1 MELKELV
8 LKNLILKVRCGS
20 HLYGTNT
27 SESDEDFAGIFV
39 PNAAYLIGL
48 KDIKSKEVDL
58 SKIKKD
64 EHGKN
69 TKDAIDFKV
78 YFLEKFIR
86 LALKN
91 NPNILELL
99 FVDEKNIVFIN
110 DVGKALL
117 DIRYEFLSKHIKG
130 RFLEYAKSQ
139 KDKMVIKLD
148 NYDKLNKAY
157 DYICENEGRFRFLLE
172 LMEAS
177 PNILFVRKKD
187 YARIG
192 NINFP
197 ITITLKRAKAM
208 ICNRLDRYGS
218 RQELISKYGY
228 DTKFA
233 SNLIRILLAGGELL
247 MSGDLKFPL
256 KSRELI
262 LDIRYGKYSMAE
274 VVSLANRIE
283 KGIEKYD
290 YIYKV
295 PDEPNEE
302 LIEKFLITIH
312 RKYILEEQWT

>member
-39 PNAAYLIGL
+39 PNAEYLIGL

-58 SKIKKD
+58 GKIKKD

-69 TKDAIDFKV
+69 TKDSIDFKV

-110 DVGKALL
+110 DEGRALVDL
-117 DIRYEFLSKHIKG
+117 RYEFLSRHIKG
-130 RFLEYAKSQ
+130 RFLEYANAQ
-139 KDKMVIKLD
+139 RDKMVIKLD

-187 YARIG
+187 YAIIG

-197 ITITLKRAKAM
+197 ITVTLKRAKS
-208 ICNRLDRYGS
+208 IIHTRLAKFGS

-233 SNLIRILLAGGELL
+233 SNLIRLLLEGGELL
-247 MSGDLKFPL
+247 MTGNLEFPL
-256 KSRELI
+256 KAKQLI
-262 LDIRYGKYSMAE
+262 LDIRYGKYSMPE
-274 VVSLANRIE
+274 IIFLASRIE
-283 KGIEKYD
+283 EGIEKYAD
-290 YIYKV
+290 IYKV

-302 LIEKFLITIH
+302 LIEKFVIETH
-312 RKYILEEQWT
+312 KGYIL